1 MSAPVGGHVLDLAC
15 PPDDVTAVHT
25 FLTSVWDTEPSITP
39 EDRMAL
45 ELALVELTS
54 NVIEHGAGGRAVAC
68 ALQLE
73 VGDDAV
79 EVHLT
84 DDGVPVPIDPAAA
97 RLPDALAESGRGL
110 ALVQMV
116 VDVLRYERVADRNE
130 WTVRRGLHRGPSGS
144 SGSRSA

>member
-1 MSAPVGGHVLDLAC
+1 MSATVGGHSLDLAC

-25 FLTSVWDTEPSITP
+25 FLASVWDAEPTVAS

-54 NVIEHGAGGRAVAC
+54 NVIEHGAGGNGVSCSLR
-68 ALQLE
+68 LD
-73 VGDDAV
+73 VGADAV
-79 EVHLT
+79 EADLT
-84 DDGVPVPIDPAAA
+84 DDGVPVPIDPSDA

-116 VDVLRYERVADRNE
+116 VDDLRYERVADRNR
-130 WTVRRGLHRGPSGS
+130 WTVRRSLTRG
-144 SGSRSA
+144 